1 MSELENSM
9 SIDEFEYWKAFS
21 TMEPISILREDA
33 LGANICKTII
43 DSQVKN
49 ETTLKDFTLWQRD
62 SYVDEE
68 PDIEQTMRNIKAV
81 FGVLSDKSK
90 A

>member
-62 SYVDEE
+62 SYVEEE

>member
-1 MSELENSM
+1 M

-90 A
+90 AQSQKYV

>member
-9 SIDEFEYWKAFS
+9 SVEEFEYWKAFS
-21 TMEPISILREDA
+21 TMDPISILREDA

-81 FGVLSDKSK
+81 FGVLASK
-90 A
+90 P

>member
-1 MSELENSM
+1 M